1 MCLHDSPLRHASAQ
15 YIEALRRCK
24 MGARLGEARQAFHA
38 AFPLTE
44 ALWCGEWVVLV
55 AVVAAL

>member
-1 MCLHDSPLRHASAQ
+1 
-15 YIEALRRCK
+15 

-44 ALWCGEWVVLV
+44 ALWCGEWVV
-55 AVVAAL
+55 VVVMATP